1 MKTIYLEKWECVRSS
16 YGKLYKLDLGKIAEE
31 EMYPEL
37 LEMDNEELTEWIE
50 ENDELLCEPEPLVAS
65 VCCESD
71 PDHYEQTVYTNPKD
85 ALDSIEWQG
94 FNRGYPGNDM
104 SPDDAQNKD
113 AIIEN
118 LKKKLEEFTK
128 EP

>member
-1 MKTIYLEKWECVRSS
+1 MKTIYVEKWECVRSS

-31 EMYPEL
+31 EMYPE
-37 LEMDNEELTEWIE
+37 
-50 ENDELLCEPEPLVAS
+50 
-65 VCCESD
+65 
-71 PDHYEQTVYTNPKD
+71 NPKD

-94 FNRGYPGNDM
+94 FNRGYPSNDM

-113 AIIEN
+113 DIIKN